1 MSTAKGRTICLDF
14 DGVVHQYNQPW
25 QGATVIPDDV
35 TPGFFEWAD
44 AAAEHF
50 DLVIYSARSKEP
62 GGREAMMAW
71 LYEQRRKWREAGGTS
86 VATWPVAF
94 DFPTG
99 KPQAVIYIDDRA
111 LRFDGDW
118 SAIDPKALLAFK
130 PWNKRAAAPLQSC
143 EAESVKR

>member
-1 MSTAKGRTICLDF
+1 MSEKYQPTICLDF
-14 DGVVHQYNQPW
+14 DGVVHQYKSPW

-50 DLVIYSARSKEP
+50 KLAIYSARSKEP
-62 GGREAMMAW
+62 GGREAMMMW
-71 LYEQRRKWREAGGTS
+71 LHEQRQKWRAAGGKS
-86 VATWPVAF
+86 VATWPVGF

-118 SAIDPKALLAFK
+118 TAIDSKALLNFQ
-130 PWNKRAAAPLQSC
+130 PWNRRS
-143 EAESVKR
+143 

>member
-1 MSTAKGRTICLDF
+1 MSKRRTICLDF
-14 DGVVHQYNQPW
+14 DGVVHRYDSPW
-25 QGATVIPDDV
+25 TSATEIADDV

-44 AAAEHF
+44 AVAEHF

-71 LYEQRRKWREAGGTS
+71 LYEQRKKWREAGGTS

-99 KPQAVIYIDDRA
+99 KPQAVIYIDDRG

-118 SAIDPKALLAFK
+118 SAIKVEDLLAFR
-130 PWNKRAAAPLQSC
+130 PWNKRTRSETASPK
-143 EAESVKR
+143 EGT